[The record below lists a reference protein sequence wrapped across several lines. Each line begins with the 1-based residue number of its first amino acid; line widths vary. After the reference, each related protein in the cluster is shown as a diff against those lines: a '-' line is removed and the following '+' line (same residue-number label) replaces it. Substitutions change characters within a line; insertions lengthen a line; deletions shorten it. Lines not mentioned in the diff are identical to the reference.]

1 MATDSCRIVGSFL
14 GLRSGILAA
23 EVIQMTL
30 GEKIKEQRT
39 VHGLSQETLAAQM
52 GVSRQA
58 VTKWEADQ
66 SAPSSEK
73 LIALAKLFHISL
85 DELIGNEVTPSQ
97 VPQGKQPN
105 PILRANLTRMAI
117 TLQAAF
123 GYAAAQHLWY
133 TRALNRSYMAPTT
146 FSVVLLFLCSIWM
159 VSNHRFEPDLK
170 QRRKN
175 TRIELLYCLVQL
187 GFGYLIIYAGIGLIG
202 AILMMVT
209 VFVYIIVINPKYMN
223 RKLTK

>member
-1 MATDSCRIVGSFL
+1 M
-14 GLRSGILAA
+14 LAL
-23 EVIQMTL
+23 EVIHMTL

-39 VHGLSQETLAAQM
+39 AHGLSQETLAETM

-58 VTKWEADQ
+58 VTKWEANQ

-85 DELIGNEVTPSQ
+85 DELIDNEVAPSK
-97 VPQGKQPN
+97 PSEAKKPN
-105 PILRANLTRMAI
+105 PILRANLIRMAI
-117 TLQAAF
+117 TLHAAF
-123 GYAAAQHLWY
+123 GYTAAQHLWMARRVFY
-133 TRALNRSYMAPTT
+133 RSDVMAPTI
-146 FSVVLLFLCSIWM
+146 FSGICLALCSIWM
-159 VSNHRFEPDLK
+159 ASNHRFEPDLK

-187 GFGYLIIYAGIGLIG
+187 GFAYLVIYPGIGLIG
-202 AILMMVT
+202 ALLMMVT
-209 VFVYIIVINPKYMN
+209 VFVYIVVINPRYMN

>member
-1 MATDSCRIVGSFL
+1 
-14 GLRSGILAA
+14 
-23 EVIQMTL
+23 MTL

-39 VHGLSQETLAAQM
+39 AHGLSQETLAEQM

-58 VTKWEADQ
+58 VSKWEADQ

-73 LIALAKLFHISL
+73 LIALAKLFQISL
-85 DELIGNEVTPSQ
+85 DELIGNES
-97 VPQGKQPN
+97 VPANPAKKPN
-105 PILRANLTRMAI
+105 PILRTNLTRIAI
-117 TLQAAF
+117 TLHAAF

-133 TRALNRSYMAPTT
+133 TRVLNRSYMAPAV
-146 FSVVLLFLCSIWM
+146 FSIVLLFLCSVWM

-175 TRIELLYCLVQL
+175 IRVELLYCLVQL
-187 GFGYLIIYAGIGLIG
+187 SFAYLIIYPGIGLIG
-202 AILMMVT
+202 ALLMMVT
-209 VFVYIIVINPKYMN
+209 VFVYIIIINPKYMN

>member
-1 MATDSCRIVGSFL
+1 
-14 GLRSGILAA
+14 
-23 EVIQMTL
+23 MTL

-39 VHGLSQETLAAQM
+39 AHGLSQETLAEQM

-73 LIALAKLFHISL
+73 LIALAKLFQISL
-85 DELIGNEVTPSQ
+85 DELIGNES
-97 VPQGKQPN
+97 VPANPAKKPN
-105 PILRANLTRMAI
+105 LILRTNLTRIAI
-117 TLQAAF
+117 TLHAAF

-133 TRALNRSYMAPTT
+133 TRVLNRSYMAPAV
-146 FSVVLLFLCSIWM
+146 FSIVLLFLCSVWM

-175 TRIELLYCLVQL
+175 IRIELLYCLVQL
-187 GFGYLIIYAGIGLIG
+187 SFAYLII
-202 AILMMVT
+202 
-209 VFVYIIVINPKYMN
+209 
-223 RKLTK
+223 

>member
-1 MATDSCRIVGSFL
+1 
-14 GLRSGILAA
+14 
-23 EVIQMTL
+23 MTL

-39 VHGLSQETLAAQM
+39 AHGLSQETLAEQM

-85 DELIGNEVTPSQ
+85 DELIGNKVTYSE
-97 VPQGKQPN
+97 VPQGKKPN
-105 PILRANLTRMAI
+105 PILRTNLIKMAI
-117 TLQAAF
+117 TLHAAF
-123 GYAAAQHLWY
+123 GYAAAQHLWMAR
-133 TRALNRSYMAPTT
+133 RAFYRSDIMAPAI
-146 FSVVLLFLCSIWM
+146 FSGVCLLLCSIWM
-159 VSNHRFEPDLK
+159 ASNHRFEPDLK

-175 TRIELLYCLVQL
+175 IRIELLYCLIQL
-187 GFGYLIIYAGIGLIG
+187 AFAYLIIYAGIGLVG
-202 AILMMVT
+202 GLLMVAT
-209 VFVYIIVINPKYMN
+209 ALVYILVINPKFMK

>member
-1 MATDSCRIVGSFL
+1 
-14 GLRSGILAA
+14 
-23 EVIQMTL
+23 MTL

-39 VHGLSQETLAAQM
+39 AHGLSQETLAEQM

-85 DELIGNEVTPSQ
+85 DELIGNEVVPSK
-97 VPQGKQPN
+97 PSEEKKPN

-133 TRALNRSYMAPTT
+133 ARRVLYRSDMMGPVI
-146 FSVVLLFLCSIWM
+146 FSAICLFLCSIWM
-159 VSNHRFEPDLK
+159 ASNHRFTQDPQ
-170 QRRKN
+170 QRKKN
-175 TRIELLYCLVQL
+175 TKIELLYCMVQL
-187 GFGYLIIYAGIGLIG
+187 GIAYLIIYPGIGLIG
-202 AILMMVT
+202 ALLMMIT
-209 VFVYIIVINPKYMN
+209 VFIYIIVINPRYMN